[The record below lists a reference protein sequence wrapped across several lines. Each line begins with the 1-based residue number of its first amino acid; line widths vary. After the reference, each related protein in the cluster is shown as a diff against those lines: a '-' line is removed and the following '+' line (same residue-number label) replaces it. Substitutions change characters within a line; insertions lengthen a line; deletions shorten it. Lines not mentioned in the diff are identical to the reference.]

1 MLPTHVCVAGL
12 VCAPSPQCS
21 SPPVYFYPKDS
32 PTRERYSLVLCVTNL
47 GKQGNISVQHLPQKI
62 TGSYQFW
69 GYKALLFQGPYVLAC
84 SLLIFGLFVSLVCE
98 TSMCV
103 SVLCTSSLCRDIQ
116 GWSCFFSITEQQF
129 GAIHVILSLGE
140 WSKIMENRA
149 TS

>member
-1 MLPTHVCVAGL
+1 MGRAGMLPTHVCVAGL

-47 GKQGNISVQHLPQKI
+47 GKQGNVSVQHLPQKI

-84 SLLIFGLFVSLVCE
+84 SLLIFGLFVFISVWNLHVR
-98 TSMCV
+98 V
-103 SVLCTSSLCRDIQ
+103 SAVYLQFMPGYSGMILFLQHYWTAIW
-116 GWSCFFSITEQQF
+116 GHSCYPEFRR
-129 GAIHVILSLGE
+129 VI
-140 WSKIMENRA
+140 
-149 TS
+149 